1 MSANLSK
8 SDLLAIFEEI
18 KQEQETLFPLSERFI
33 KQLFKPQVLAQAKEY
48 VANGQINWLEH
59 NSDFSVID
67 ASMLGNEG
75 STFTQHI
82 EIKKLANGFSV
93 DRHCSCNAKTNCRH
107 IAAVLLKLKI
117 DNSGEYGQDYIMND
131 WFDELKQ
138 IKHTHTD
145 KAKNV
150 LLFVLDV
157 EASKVIITPKIA
169 GASAEHNYT
178 LGRNLTDQQLNSFV
192 TPTHLLESDFRLY
205 SWIRSQNALGS
216 LELKGQ
222 WGFAAL
228 QQLIATQRLFFGRS
242 RKSIKPASAVDLNF
256 VWSDSDNLKQL
267 NVGIENKQSWLLLKT
282 TPPTYLDT
290 ETLTIGRIRTPLSGE
305 EVSHIQSIPAIH
317 KDNLARVYT
326 QISTNFG
333 EGVIPHYL
341 PSSQQK
347 PKRHA
352 AIAPIIEV
360 DNINSQ
366 LNINLKFNYQGKHY
380 TPNEAPTTILNTAL
394 ENTVI
399 TELINLGFEHCKG
412 PLQNNFI
419 FNKQDDIYQHWF
431 KFDLIPSFKQRGWQ
445 VSDKKLIIKKAKV
458 PVTLEVKRGK
468 GHQIVSKILISK
480 SKASVVLANDNP
492 NYQSLNRQ
500 SNKFFYFPSG
510 KSFAV
515 IDKNA
520 FNTLS
525 DFINRFE
532 LIKTRDE
539 LLIPLSFLPQLM
551 ALECIAVNLVDDNL
565 ESYLQELD
573 NNSNSSPS
581 KTLMGLNKG
590 VKLRDYQQQGVDWL
604 NFLKRHKL
612 GGILADDMGLGKTLQ
627 VIAFLANAKRKVQ
640 AGPTLIVCPTSLV
653 SNWQNEIE
661 KFASSLKVTT
671 LFGASRME
679 PLQHLAQANCILTT
693 YPLLKRDI
701 AYYTPLY
708 FENIILDEA
717 QYIKNDSAQVSRLV
731 KRLNADFKLC
741 LSGTPIENN
750 LFELKSLLDFAMSS
764 LLGSVSHFKQHFQ
777 IPIERDGDNER
788 ANELK
793 SLIMPFIL
801 RRTKA
806 EVAQELPL
814 KTELVKEFEFEPQ
827 QKVMYEGI
835 THSLEEKM
843 INLFAAQGVQ
853 KSKLAF
859 LDALLKL
866 RQVCCHPRLV
876 DPDTNAGSAKL
887 AWLSKHLP
895 TMLNEGR
902 KVIIFSQFTSVLDI
916 LGEHLNTL
924 NIDYSLLTGQTRH
937 REKVIDEFTQGKNSV
952 FLISLKAGG
961 TGLNLTQ
968 ADTVIH
974 FDPWWNP
981 AVEKQATDRAYRIG
995 QTNPVFVY
1003 KLIMAN
1009 SIEQKVFKMQQEK
1022 QALVDALFTDKSMS
1036 FTSFDET
1043 QMLSLIKQ

>member
-18 KQEQETLFPLSERFI
+18 KQEQATLFPLSERFI
-33 KQLFKPQVLAQAKEY
+33 KQLFSPQVLVQAKEY
-48 VANGQINWLEH
+48 LANGQINWLEH

-67 ASMLGNEG
+67 ASMFGNEG

-107 IAAVLLKLKI
+107 LAAVLLKLKI

-131 WFDELKQ
+131 WFDELKE
-138 IKHTHTD
+138 IKQNQSD
-145 KAKNV
+145 IAKNV
-150 LLFVLDV
+150 LLFVLEVD
-157 EASKVIITPKIA
+157 ASKVVLTPKIA
-169 GASAEHNYT
+169 ASSSEHNYT

-192 TPTHLLESDFRLY
+192 TPTDLLESDFRLF
-205 SWIRSQNALGS
+205 SWIRSQNALGN

-228 QQLIATQRLFFGRS
+228 QQLIATQRLFFGRA
-242 RKSIKPASAVDLNF
+242 RKPIKPDSAVDLSFN
-256 VWSDSDNLKQL
+256 WSDSSELMQL
-267 NVGIENKQSWLLLKT
+267 EVGINNKDSWLLLKT

-290 ETLTIGRIRTPLSGE
+290 DTLKIGRIRTPLSGE
-305 EVSHIQSIPAIH
+305 EVAHIQSIPAIH
-317 KDNLARVYT
+317 KDNLARVYK
-326 QISTNFG
+326 QITSNFG
-333 EGVIPHYL
+333 DGVIPHYKR
-341 PSSQQK
+341 SAQQK
-347 PKRHA
+347 LKRHTETQA
-352 AIAPIIEV
+352 VIEV
-360 DNINSQ
+360 DNSNNQ
-366 LNINLKFNYQGKHY
+366 FNLNLQFNYQGKNY
-380 TPNEAPTTILNTAL
+380 PPNSAPTHILNSAV

-399 TELINLGFEHCKG
+399 TELINLGFESCKG
-412 PLQNNFI
+412 PLQEKFI
-419 FNKQDDIYQHWF
+419 FNKQSSIYQHWF
-431 KFDLIPSFKQRGWQ
+431 KYDVIPSLKLRGWK
-445 VSDKKLIIKKAKV
+445 VADKNLVIKKSRLSV
-458 PVTLEVKRGK
+458 SLDIKRGK
-468 GHQIVSKILISK
+468 GHQIVSKILIPK
-480 SKASVVLANDNP
+480 SKAATVLANENP
-492 NYQSLNRQ
+492 DFQSLNRQ
-500 SNKFFYFPSG
+500 SDQFFYFSSG

-515 IDKNA
+515 IDKRA
-520 FNTLS
+520 FNTLN
-525 DFINRFE
+525 DFTNRFE

-551 ALECIAVNLVDDNL
+551 ALDCLTVNLVDDNL
-565 ESYLQELD
+565 ESYLSELEH
-573 NNSNSSPS
+573 SNSIKNKPLS
-581 KTLMGLNKG
+581 GLNDG
-590 VKLRDYQQQGVDWL
+590 VILRDYQQQGVDWL
-604 NFLKRHKL
+604 EFLKRHKL

-627 VIAFLANAKRKVQ
+627 VIAFLANSKKKVQ

-661 KFASSLKVTT
+661 KFTSSLKITT
-671 LFGASRME
+671 IFGASRIE
-679 PLQHLAQANCILTT
+679 QLQHLAQSDCILTT

-717 QYIKNDSAQVSRLV
+717 QYIKNDNAQVSRLV

-777 IPIERDGDNER
+777 VPIERDGDNDR

-814 KTELVKEFEFEPQ
+814 KTELVKEFEFEAQ
-827 QKVMYEGI
+827 QKSLYEGI
-835 THSLEEKM
+835 TNSLEEKM

-876 DPDTNAGSAKL
+876 EPQTQAGSAKL
-887 AWLSKHLP
+887 EWLSKHLP
-895 TMLNEGR
+895 IMLSQGR

-916 LGEHLNTL
+916 LAEQLNHLA
-924 NIDYSLLTGQTRH
+924 IKYSLLTGQTRH
-937 REKVIDEFTQGKNSV
+937 REKVIDEFTQGNTSV

-1036 FTSFDET
+1036 FTSFDES